1 MPHDEA
7 VDLANLTPLDQ
18 LRAGRL
24 PRRLLQLLIGL
35 GLYGTSMAMMV
46 RGNLGLDPWDVF
58 HYGVAA
64 HLPITFGQTVIL
76 AGVGVLLLWVPLRQM
91 PGVGTVAN
99 ALLIGLVADAV
110 LGVLH
115 TPSTL
120 VGQLALLVGG
130 VVMNGLATAVYLG
143 SQLGP
148 GPRDGLMT
156 GLVRTT
162 GWSLRVI
169 RTGIEV
175 TVVAIGWSLGGIL
188 GLGTVLYALSIGPLV
203 QWMLPWFTV
212 SVQPPAVPDT
222 AVSQYDG

>member
-1 MPHDEA
+1 M
-7 VDLANLTPLDQ
+7 DLVNLTPLEQ

-24 PRRLLQLLIGL
+24 PRRLVQLFVGL
-35 GLYGTSMAMMV
+35 GLYGTSLAMML

-64 HLPITFGQTVIL
+64 HLPITFGQAVIL

-91 PGVGTVAN
+91 PGVATVAN

-110 LGVLH
+110 LGVLD
-115 TPSTL
+115 TPSAL
-120 VGQLALLVGG
+120 LGQLGLLVGG

-156 GLVRTT
+156 GLARRTGRSLRIVRTT
-162 GWSLRVI
+162 
-169 RTGIEV
+169 IEV
-175 TVVAIGWSLGGIL
+175 TVLVVGWLLGGIV
-188 GLGTVLYALSIGPLV
+188 GVGTVLYAVSIGPLV
-203 QWMLPWFTV
+203 QLMLPWFTV
-212 SVQPPAVPDT
+212 RLPAPADRV
-222 AVSQYDG
+222 